1 MFDWSVTA
9 NALRRPGQIITGGSP
24 TIIIDGIVPPLLSD
38 PKVAIQTGID
48 RDGSFVTLTP

>member
-9 NALRRPGQIITGGSP
+9 NALRRPGQIITGSP

>member
-9 NALRRPGQIITGGSP
+9 NALRRPGQIITASP